1 MPATGAVKLLARQ
14 EVPCGIDNTDGT
26 DADDLITRYGRYVD
40 EGAATALIG
49 AGMSRRVGYP
59 GWVTLL
65 EPMRGELGI
74 DDTDD
79 MPQLAQ
85 YFVDA
90 YPDGRAR
97 LDQHVIDEFNAI
109 GDPDP
114 ALAHR
119 LLAQLPIDELWTT
132 NFDPLLERSIG
143 DAHVFANDAE
153 LASAHVEHGG
163 RRVNKMHGSVDP
175 PGPFILTRD
184 DYDHYPTT
192 HPRFWQLLQ
201 AQFLTKTFLFL
212 GFSFTDPN
220 LELVLRLARTHTADI
235 PREHFAI
242 MKEPDDRGDLDGN
255 AKAMRAF
262 QLKIDDLQKAG
273 VHVVVVASYDDV
285 DQILGKLVARC
296 RPPQLM
302 ISGSAPATTPRVAAA
317 TGAYPTDPIP
327 GDISQMATAIG
338 ARLADTAVSAVAG
351 GAVGAL
357 AGYEMCR
364 ALEAAGRYDS
374 SRFTLVRR
382 RKDADVDPPNLRLGN
397 IVFTGDAPTDLRS
410 AALKRVRALLV
421 LGGSGGTQSEI
432 DQAVDVGLGVV
443 PVGRTGGTAEAHWQ
457 HMRAALDSHRLGGRL
472 IEPDTFELLAV
483 GNPDE
488 AADAAV
494 QLVIQALYLD

>member
-1 MPATGAVKLLARQ
+1 MR
-14 EVPCGIDNTDGT
+14 PCGIDNTGGT
-26 DADDLITRYGRYVD
+26 DAHDLITRYGRYVD

-59 GWVTLL
+59 GWVKLL
-65 EPMRGELGI
+65 EPMRTELGI
-74 DDTDD
+74 GDIDE
-79 MPQLAQ
+79 MPLLAQ

-90 YPDGRAR
+90 SPDGRAR
-97 LDQHVIDEFNAI
+97 LDQHVIDEFNAV

-114 ALAHR
+114 ALACR
-119 LLAQLPIDELWTT
+119 LLAQLPIGEFWTT

-153 LASAHVEHGG
+153 LASAHVEPGG
-163 RRVNKMHGSVDP
+163 RRVNKMHGSIDP
-175 PGPFILTRD
+175 PGPFVLTRD
-184 DYDHYPTT
+184 DYDLYATT

-220 LELVLRLARTHTADI
+220 LELVFRLARTHTADI

-242 MKEPDDRGDLDGN
+242 MKKPDDSGDLRRD

-262 QLKIDDLQKAG
+262 ELKIDDFEKAG
-273 VHVVVVASYDDV
+273 VQVVVVDSYDDI
-285 DQILGKLVARC
+285 DEILGKLVARC

-302 ISGSAPATTPRVAAA
+302 ISGSTPTTTPRVAAA

-327 GDISQMATAIG
+327 DEISRMATAVG
-338 ARLADTAVSAVAG
+338 ARLADTGISAVAG

-357 AGYEMCR
+357 VGYEMCR
-364 ALEAAGRYDS
+364 ALEAAEQYDA

-410 AALKRVRALLV
+410 AALQRVRALLV
-421 LGGSGGTQSEI
+421 LGGSGGTQTEI

-443 PVGRTGGTAEAHWQ
+443 PLGCTGGTAEAHWQ
-457 HMRAALDSHRLGGRL
+457 HMRADLGSHRLGGRR
-472 IEPDTFELLAV
+472 IDPDAFELLAS
-483 GNPDE
+483 GKPDE
-488 AADAAV
+488 AANAAV
-494 QLVIQALYLD
+494 HLVIQALYLD